1 MKIYGCN
8 LLDYGLGYL
17 ILSGNAPKLLCFKDK
32 LAQLSLTGTC
42 PLSKVHCEEK
52 WVNVLFSGETSI
64 KVAPALR
71 GYCILT
77 LC

>member
-8 LLDYGLGYL
+8 LLDYRLGYV
-17 ILSGNAPKLLCFKDK
+17 ILYRNAPKLLCFKDK

>member
-8 LLDYGLGYL
+8 LLGYGLGYV
-17 ILSGNAPKLLCFKDK
+17 ILYRNAPKLLCFKDK

-42 PLSKVHCEEK
+42 LLSKVHCEEK
-52 WVNVLFSGETSI
+52 WVNVSFSGEALL

>member
-8 LLDYGLGYL
+8 SLGYGLSYPTP
-17 ILSGNAPKLLCFKDK
+17 SENAPKLLCFKDK
-32 LAQLSLTGTC
+32 LAQLSLTGTG
-42 PLSKVHCEEK
+42 PLFKVRCEKK
-52 WVNVLFSGETSI
+52 WVNVLFCGESTI
-64 KVAPALR
+64 RVPTELR

>member
-17 ILSGNAPKLLCFKDK
+17 ILSRNAPKLLCFKDK

-52 WVNVLFSGETSI
+52 WVNVLFSGETST

>member
-1 MKIYGCN
+1 MRIYGCN
-8 LLDYGLGYL
+8 LLDYGLGYV
-17 ILSGNAPKLLCFKDK
+17 ILPRNAPKLLCFKDK

-52 WVNVLFSGETSI
+52 WVNVSFSGETSF
-64 KVAPALR
+64 KVAPVLR

>member
-8 LLDYGLGYL
+8 LLGYGLGYV
-17 ILSGNAPKLLCFKDK
+17 ILYRNAPKLLCFKDK

-42 PLSKVHCEEK
+42 PLFKVHREEK
-52 WVNVLFSGETSI
+52 WVNVSFSGETLTE
-64 KVAPALR
+64 VASALR
-71 GYCILT
+71 GYCVLT

>member
-1 MKIYGCN
+1 MRIYGCN
-8 LLDYGLGYL
+8 LLDYGLGYV
-17 ILSGNAPKLLCFKDK
+17 ILSRNAPKLLCFIDK

-42 PLSKVHCEEK
+42 PLFKVHCEEK
-52 WVNVLFSGETSI
+52 WVNVSFSGETSI